1 MAYHSDAAGHFAQE
15 LNLNYIRD
23 QIGTANGLFCSKWM
37 DAGVAG
43 GEVSGLQSPAVT
55 SKFTYC
61 ISVSEN
67 KMSYSFLTT
76 VGVVPVLCLER
87 NVLFLV

>member
-1 MAYHSDAAGHFAQE
+1 
-15 LNLNYIRD
+15 
-23 QIGTANGLFCSKWM
+23 M

-87 NVLFLV
+87 NVLF